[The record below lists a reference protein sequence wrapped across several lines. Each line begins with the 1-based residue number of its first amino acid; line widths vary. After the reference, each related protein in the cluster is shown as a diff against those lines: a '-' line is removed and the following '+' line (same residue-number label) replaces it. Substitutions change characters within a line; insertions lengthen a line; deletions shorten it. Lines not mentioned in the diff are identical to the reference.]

1 MLRKILQWLLK
12 NATFS
17 IYEAHDP
24 VGRYFGTH
32 RLPYDGYIIVHVAVG
47 NEIILLGHFKRV

>member
-1 MLRKILQWLLK
+1 MLRKVIQWLLR

-17 IYEAHDP
+17 IYESASP

-32 RLPYDGYIIVHVAVG
+32 RLPYDYLIIHVTVSSH
-47 NEIILLGHFKRV
+47 IVLLGHFKKA